1 MFFTW
6 TCMFLDLFISALKL
20 IVTNCI
26 DFVAVWLF
34 LFLAKLFKWF
44 LFFLY
49 FYIMMVIHVH
59 VSGLLFVFL
68 KFHFILRLIFC
79 LGWGIWGVTFTER
92 VLLICTCLSSNKR
105 AWLIILC
112 AVLCLFSDG
121 INLTICNLSSRQE
134 MMNIWLDLSNNK
146 NKLSALRTN
155 KSNEIL
161 FTIFKIL
168 FF

>member
-1 MFFTW
+1 MDLHVFRFIYFCPQINCDKLYWFCSCLTVSFFW
-6 TCMFLDLFISALKL
+6 QSCLNGFFFS
-20 IVTNCI
+20 
-26 DFVAVWLF
+26 LF
-34 LFLAKLFKWF
+34 LYNDGNTCTCKWLTF
-44 LFFLY
+44 CFFY
-49 FYIMMVIHVH
+49 NFI
-59 VSGLLFVFL
+59 
-68 KFHFILRLIFC
+68 FILRLIFC

-134 MMNIWLDLSNNK
+134 MMNIWLDLANNK

-161 FTIFKIL
+161 LTIFEIL

>member
-1 MFFTW
+1 MV
-6 TCMFLDLFISALKL
+6 S
-20 IVTNCI
+20 
-26 DFVAVWLF
+26 
-34 LFLAKLFKWF
+34 
-44 LFFLY
+44 FFLY

-68 KFHFILRLIFC
+68 QFHFYPETNFC
-79 LGWGIWGVTFTER
+79 LGWGIWGVMFTER

-134 MMNIWLDLSNNK
+134 MMNIWLDLANNK

-161 FTIFKIL
+161 LTIFEIL